1 MKVTTALANE
11 IHSNGQ
17 GAIVNMWGEMFKIL
31 PIFSTGEAKK
41 ENKAVFSTGESKKEK
56 KNTGEARKKKTTGK
70 K

>member
-41 ENKAVFSTGESKKEK
+41 ENVSSRGEAKKEK